1 VLGGSFAS
9 SFLGEPRTTN
19 DIDLAVFL
27 PEARVA
33 GAASEL
39 EPLFFVD
46 VESALRAARLRA
58 SFNIFHRET
67 MLKVDLFVLAGD
79 PFDREQMRRRRFV
92 SLVEGDPQQIAI
104 LTPEDLIL
112 RKLAWYRDGGGVS
125 DRQWSDVLG
134 VLKIQGD
141 RLDLEYMR
149 SWAAPLGVGGLL
161 DRALVEAAAY

>member
-1 VLGGSFAS
+1 
-9 SFLGEPRTTN
+9 
-19 DIDLAVFL
+19 
-27 PEARVA
+27 
-33 GAASEL
+33 
-39 EPLFFVD
+39 
-46 VESALRAARLRA
+46 
-58 SFNIFHRET
+58 
-67 MLKVDLFVLAGD
+67 VLAGD

-112 RKLAWYRDGGGVS
+112 RTLAWYRDGGGVS